1 MNTLE
6 ILQRWGA
13 GYKPNLEAQKFLLA
27 QELALPEK
35 AQVFGI
41 TTSNGLEIMVQRNHL
56 FQAISSGVVEL
67 CQSLNCY
74 DPEQTL
80 LTLWNFWLPWTMLL
94 VQKKTQL
101 NRPFIQ
107 GILGGQGTGKT
118 TLAEVTKLILQHQ
131 GYSTVSISIDDI
143 YKTYE
148 ERQKLQ
154 EQDNRLIWRGPPGTH
169 DVDLGIELLDNL
181 RRGEPDE
188 IINVPRFDKSAYG
201 GAGDRTKSEQVSNID
216 IVLFEGWF
224 VGVRPIPQ
232 SAFNEP
238 PAPIITL
245 EDKKFAQ
252 DMNVAL
258 RAYLPLW
265 ERLDSLLVLHPVDY
279 RFSKQWRQEAERKMI
294 ALGKSGMSD
303 GEIGRFV
310 DYFWQALHPE
320 LFIEP
325 LVNSP
330 WVDMVV
336 EIDASHLPGKIYGNC
351 S

>member
-13 GYKPNLEAQKFLLA
+13 GYKPNLEEQKFLLA
-27 QELALPEK
+27 QELAFSEK
-35 AQVFGI
+35 AQVLGI
-41 TTSNGLEIMVQRNHL
+41 TASNGLEIMVQRSHL
-56 FQAISSGVVEL
+56 FQAILNNVVAL

-74 DPEQTL
+74 DSDQTL
-80 LTLWNFWLPWTMLL
+80 LTLWNFWLPWVMLL
-94 VQKKTQL
+94 AQKKAQL
-101 NRPFIQ
+101 DRPFIQ

-131 GYSTVSISIDDI
+131 GYSTVSISLDDI

-169 DVDLGIELLDNL
+169 DLDLGIDLLDNL
-181 RRGEPDE
+181 RQGIPNV

-201 GAGDRTKSEQVSNID
+201 GAGDRTEPEQISNID

-232 SAFNEP
+232 SAFNDP
-238 PAPIITL
+238 PAPIITP

-252 DMNVAL
+252 DMNGAL
-258 RAYLPLW
+258 QAYLPLW
-265 ERLDSLLVLHPVDY
+265 ERLDSLLVLHPMDY

-303 GEIGRFV
+303 EEVGRFV
-310 DYFWQALHPE
+310 DYFWQALHPD

-325 LVNSP
+325 LVNSE

-336 EIDASHLPGKIYGNC
+336 EIDNNHLPGRIYC
-351 S
+351 